1 MIIILNNY
9 LVYVTV
15 IYFFLCG
22 TAMDYYDHVT
32 TAIDY
37 GAELDSQW
45 CNIPFFKV
53 KHMTTIIHCMLI
65 CT

>member
-1 MIIILNNY
+1 MIIILNNS

-15 IYFFLCG
+15 ISFFFGG

-37 GAELDSQW
+37 SAELYSQW
-45 CNIPFFKV
+45 CNIPFF
-53 KHMTTIIHCMLI
+53 
-65 CT
+65 